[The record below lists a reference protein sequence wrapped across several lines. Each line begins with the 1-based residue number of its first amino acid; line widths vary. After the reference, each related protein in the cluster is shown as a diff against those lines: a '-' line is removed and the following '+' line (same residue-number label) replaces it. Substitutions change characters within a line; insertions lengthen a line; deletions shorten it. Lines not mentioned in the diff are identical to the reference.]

1 MFTYPEIG
9 NTDMQ
14 KAAVSLGA
22 ILAFCGA
29 FFFYG
34 VFEEITPGLIPMI
47 TAIVLIPVGS
57 AIAFYGVAY
66 RGMLAAPAE
75 AAAGAPT
82 VVKTSSGTLWAAIG
96 VAVIAIVIAG
106 ASLSFALSAMSELN
120 TANSQIHQ
128 ISGSIAGISNSTAA
142 YNQPPQKVAVKVDW
156 CNTDPTGQDRF
167 CPSQIVV
174 YQGDIVQL
182 LFIHNDT
189 DAHTFTL
196 LTSPY
201 NFQINASAAGMRDF
215 LNNQTI
221 AGSCSNGGSYAQ
233 ESSGLSGVYC
243 VSGSSL
249 LSPSVAGNFL
259 VAQNVNPANPG
270 GANGVPLVILPVDNQ
285 VHFDY
290 INMTSGAVEIWGIGA
305 FQATQPG
312 VYEFIC
318 HYHVS
323 NGMFG
328 YLIVLPN
335 AYCNSNPSACGITSA
350 P

>member
-1 MFTYPEIG
+1 
-9 NTDMQ
+9 MQ
-14 KAAVSLGA
+14 RAAVAFGA
-22 ILAFCGA
+22 ILAFLGA
-29 FFFYG
+29 FLFYG
-34 VFEEITPGLIPMI
+34 VFEDITPGLLPMLA
-47 TAIVLIPVGS
+47 AIILVPVGS
-57 AIAFYGVAY
+57 GIAFYGVAY
-66 RGMLAAPAE
+66 RGMLAAPQGG
-75 AAAGAPT
+75 AAAAPT
-82 VVKTSSGTLWAAIG
+82 IVKTSTGVVWAAIG
-96 VAVIAIVIAG
+96 VAVIAIIIAG
-106 ASLSFALSAMSELN
+106 ASLSFALSAMNSYN
-120 TANSQIHQ
+120 TANSQIRQ

-142 YNQPPQKVAVKVDW
+142 YNQPPQKVAVKIDW
-156 CNTDPTGQDRF
+156 CNNDPTGQDRF
-167 CPSQIVV
+167 CPNEIVV

-221 AGSCSNGGSYAQ
+221 AGDCSNSGSYAQ
-233 ESSGLSGVYC
+233 ESAGISDIYC

-249 LSPSVAGNFL
+249 LPSSVAGNFL
-259 VAQNVNPANPG
+259 VAQNVNPAEPG
-270 GANGVPLVILPVDNQ
+270 GPTGVPLVILPVDNK

-290 INMTSGAVEIWGIGA
+290 INISSGAVEIWGIGA

-312 VYEFIC
+312 IYEFIC

-335 AYCNSNPSACGITSA
+335 AYCNSNPSACGITPS